1 MSTYLVTGGAG
12 FIGSHLVGQ
21 LIESGHTV
29 RVLDSLATGKRENL
43 AEWIDRVAFIE
54 GDVRRRDVCLA
65 ACRDVEVVFH
75 QAAIPSVPRSVE
87 DPVLTHEVNVDGTFN
102 VLLAARDAGCRRVVY
117 AASSSAYGG
126 KAELPSRESATPAPM
141 SPYAVHKLLGEYYCR
156 AFTECYGL
164 DTVSLRYFNVFGP
177 RQDPKSTYA
186 AAVPAF
192 VTAVL
197 NERPPTVFGDGEQT
211 RDFTYISNVVRA
223 NVLAAGADA
232 CGGAV
237 VNIACGERISVNK
250 ILLRI
255 NELLGKQVTPV
266 YAPDRA
272 GDVKHSS
279 ADISRA
285 REVIGYEPV
294 VTFDDGLSRA
304 INWYAEHLG

>member
-1 MSTYLVTGGAG
+1 
-12 FIGSHLVGQ
+12 
-21 LIESGHTV
+21 
-29 RVLDSLATGKRENL
+29 
-43 AEWIDRVAFIE
+43 
-54 GDVRRRDVCLA
+54 
-65 ACRDVEVVFH
+65 
-75 QAAIPSVPRSVE
+75 VE

-197 NERPPTVFGDGEQT
+197 NDRPPTVFGDGEQT